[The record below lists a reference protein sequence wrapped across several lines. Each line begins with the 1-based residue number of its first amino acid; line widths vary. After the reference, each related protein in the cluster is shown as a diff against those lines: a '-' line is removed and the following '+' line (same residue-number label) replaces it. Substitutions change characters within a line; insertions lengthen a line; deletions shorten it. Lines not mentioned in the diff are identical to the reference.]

1 MGSSIPFA
9 DLSTADLV
17 VGANYLSGVKGNAS
31 DDPLARLLPVGNQG
45 GFRINGSRASHSYR
59 IAVLYSSGAEPD
71 WPDSLDPE
79 TGLFRYFGDN
89 RRPGRALHDTPRGG
103 NATLR
108 FCYDALHATPP
119 NRVAIPPF
127 FVFRKA
133 PVGGRS
139 VEFLGLAVP
148 GAESVQPDEDLVAIW
163 RTTGGERFQNY
174 RALFT
179 VLDVAVVGRT
189 WIEELASGDSLGL
202 SCPKEFRDWVQS
214 GRYRALSAPRTLQH
228 RRVADQQPA
237 GATETA
243 MVKALIDHFSP
254 DPHRFEECAVDLW
267 RMIAK
272 ESVSTI
278 TATRR
283 SADGG
288 RDAFGLYSIGPVG
301 DRVHLDFSLEA
312 KCYALGH
319 GAGVKEVARLIS
331 RLRHRQFGVFV
342 TTSYLGEQ
350 AYREL
355 REDGHPV
362 VVIAARDIGD
372 LLLERYGTVDAVRSW
387 LMTKFPMAIAT
398 PSTVLGHPPS
408 SGITSSSNAS

>member
-1 MGSSIPFA
+1 MASTISFE
-9 DLSTADLV
+9 DLATADLV
-17 VGANYLSGVKGNAS
+17 VGATYLGGTRGNAS

-45 GFRINGSRASHSYR
+45 GFRINGSRASHAYR
-59 IAVLYSSGAEPD
+59 MAVLYTSGAEPD

-89 RRPGRALHDTPRGG
+89 RRPGNALHNTPRGG

-108 FCYDALHATPP
+108 FCFEALHAASP
-119 NRVAIPPF
+119 NRTAIPPF
-127 FVFRKA
+127 FVFKKA
-133 PVGGRS
+133 VAGGRS

-148 GAESVQPDEDLVAIW
+148 GAETALPDEDLVAIW

-179 VLDVAVVGRT
+179 VIDVAVVQRD
-189 WIEELASGDSLGL
+189 WIEELASGNAIGPN
-202 SCPKEFRDWVQS
+202 CPDAFRDWVDA
-214 GRYRALSAPRTLQH
+214 GRYRALAAPRTLEY

-237 GATETA
+237 GPTESA
-243 MVKALIDHFSP
+243 MVQALVDHFSP
-254 DPHRFEECAVDLW
+254 DPYRFEECAVELW

-288 RDAFGLYSIGPVG
+288 RDAFGLYSIGPPG

-312 KCYALGH
+312 KCYALAH
-319 GAGVKEVARLIS
+319 GAGVKELARLIS
-331 RLRHRQFGVFV
+331 PLRHRQFGVFV
-342 TTSYLGEQ
+342 TTSHLGEQ

-362 VVIAARDIGD
+362 VVITARDIGD
-372 LLLERYGTVDAVRSW
+372 LLRERYGNIASVRAW
-387 LMTKFPMAIAT
+387 LEAEFPMASVTAAT
-398 PSTVLGHPPS
+398 P
-408 SGITSSSNAS
+408 